1 MPAVRKFSRNFVS
14 IPLWGTLSVMGK
26 SPTYRFPFSQYPAI
40 RIALF
45 LTAGILL
52 GDVAGNAVYSPVLLF
67 GVMAAT
73 LFQAEKM
80 SAERLSVETGRTAL
94 LLYLF
99 LLVLFGMM
107 LAQHRQQKE
116 TAAVEWSRKL
126 NTLAWETVHFSGSI
140 REGGTSASGLK
151 NYRLTLRELFLEDNV
166 VLREPL
172 DVRVYSHTQE
182 LDTLKAGN
190 NIRGELF
197 LYPFPEQRNPHEFD
211 FGGWLLK
218 SGFVAQGRLEALH
231 ENDGSL
237 GEGLEKWRNYA
248 LENIEGRVSERAAPL
263 VKALVLGY
271 KNDLS
276 METRSDFSRSGLAH
290 IMAVSGMH
298 VGFLIAPFWMI
309 IPWLWQKRA
318 GKSAGLLLVT
328 LLLLLYAGITGFSP
342 SVCRASLMLWLLLY
356 GRLWHK
362 IKNSIN
368 LAGVAVI
375 ILLLIDPYYLYD
387 IGFQLSF
394 GAVFTIL
401 LLIPGIQ
408 NRIPSKFRSG
418 WRGSLVSTLL
428 LSVVVQITLFPLLV
442 YYFGE
447 FSIAGP
453 LANMVVL
460 PLLPVT
466 LPAGFVIAMAGSGMM
481 GSFAAFLSPPI
492 ELVFIWIEGVANWFG
507 ITPLSYVT
515 LNGIPG
521 TLFLLWAAAIGF
533 FTAAGM
539 KPYRWKWFILACIA
553 LNLSVAELLI
563 NRLDEGGLEVTFLD
577 VGQGDAIHIS
587 TPGGKQ
593 ILIDAGRWSP
603 SGNSG
608 ERVLIPYF
616 KERNIDKLDALFIT
630 HPHADHIGGIPIIL
644 ESMEIS
650 RVFKNSQPY
659 HSQLYL
665 DIEESLCKK
674 EIPVHLV
681 REGEMIHLDPSIRL
695 FIVGPVES
703 SYSDRNPN
711 NHSVA
716 LKLVYGKSSFLFS
729 GDAEERQE
737 RAMAHKYGNFLKSD
751 VYKVNHHGSNTSST
765 YPFINYVEPRL
776 SVTSLGFSNQ
786 FGHPGT
792 TAVERLDRVGTT
804 QYFTS
809 LEGAVILRS
818 DGEKVTR
825 VLWK

>member
-151 NYRLTLRELFLEDNV
+151 NYRLTLRELILEDNV

-466 LPAGFVIAMAGSGMM
+466 LTAGFVIAMAGSGMM

-507 ITPLSYVT
+507 ITPLSYIT
-515 LNGIPG
+515 LNGMP
-521 TLFLLWAAAIGF
+521 
-533 FTAAGM
+533 
-539 KPYRWKWFILACIA
+539 
-553 LNLSVAELLI
+553 S
-563 NRLDEGGLEVTFLD
+563 
-577 VGQGDAIHIS
+577 S

-630 HPHADHIGGIPIIL
+630 HLHADHIGGIPIIL